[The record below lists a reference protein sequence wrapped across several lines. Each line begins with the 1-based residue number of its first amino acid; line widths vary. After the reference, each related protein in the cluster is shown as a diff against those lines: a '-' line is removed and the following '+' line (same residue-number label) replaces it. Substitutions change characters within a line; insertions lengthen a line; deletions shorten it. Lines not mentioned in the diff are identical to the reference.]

1 VKFLL
6 DTHTF
11 IWFITGNHQL
21 PVPLR
26 ILIETIENQRL
37 ISMASLWEIAI
48 KMSLGKLDM
57 GAPFSALVPGQLTT
71 NRIEILP
78 ITVAHLHHVAQLPFH
93 HRDPFDR
100 LLIAQSQVEEVP
112 LLSRDATVDRYNVQ
126 RIWTDGPAAATRH
139 NS

>member
-1 VKFLL
+1 MKFLL

-11 IWFITGNHQL
+11 IWFITGNSQL
-21 PVPLR
+21 PVQLR
-26 ILIETIENQRL
+26 IMIEIVENQRL
-37 ISMASLWEIAI
+37 ISSASLWEIAI

-57 GAPFSALVPGQLTT
+57 GAPFTALIPGQLTA

-78 ITVAHLHHVAQLPFH
+78 ISVARLHQVAQLPFH

-100 LLIAQSQVEEVP
+100 LLIAQSQVEQVP
-112 LLSRDATVDRYNVQ
+112 LLSRDATFDYYGTQ
-126 RIWTDGPAAATRH
+126 RIWT

>member
-1 VKFLL
+1 MRFLL
-6 DTHTF
+6 DTHTL
-11 IWFITGNHQL
+11 IWFILDAPQL
-21 PVPLR
+21 SPTAKR
-26 ILIETIENQRL
+26 LIEDANNDIWVST
-37 ISMASLWEIAI
+37 ASLWEIAI

-100 LLIAQSQVEEVP
+100 LLIAQSQVEEVS
-112 LLSRDATVDRYNVQ
+112 LLSRDATFDRYNVQ
-126 RIWTDGPAAATRH
+126 RIWTDTPATATRH